1 MISYDHMIMW
11 VYEFIAL
18 STLMNYVNSYVRVGI
33 WKYEFILLTKIW
45 IHIIIYTET
54 KRRERLTFKTRATS
68 NAAEAAGVV
77 LNATASAKEAD
88 IKEERLRGLS
98 APAGRVAFA
107 DAAAAPEEV
116 LNAITSAKAAN
127 SN

>member
-1 MISYDHMIMW
+1 MIMW

-18 STLMNYVNSYVRVGI
+18 SALMDYMNSYVRGGI

-45 IHIIIYTET
+45 IHIIIYTEP
-54 KRRERLTFKTRATS
+54 KRRERLTFKTIATS
-68 NAAEAAGVV
+68 DAAAAAGEA
-77 LNATASAKEAD
+77 LNATASAIAAD

-98 APAGRVAFA
+98 APAERVAFA

-116 LNAITSAKAAN
+116 LNAITSANAADIN
-127 SN
+127 EVA